1 MVLLL
6 HDAKIPVR
14 KDITINSMFLFS
26 FFPENPCS
34 VVVVGMHE
42 EEKCLGR
49 RRRRLIVAYQDGKR
63 LATMKIQY
71 PESANKMAFLEPN
84 RMTTKGAP
92 SDEIVRE
99 RYSTASEVDPRPS
112 ICVQTATAQQ
122 QKKASLL
129 SYNRKCRYTHT
140 IPNSSECNQ
149 SLSFFVFFFIFFFLI
164 MLNETCGARN

>member
-14 KDITINSMFLFS
+14 KDITINSKRKFS

-34 VVVVGMHE
+34 VVVGMQE

-49 RRRRLIVAYQDGKR
+49 KRRRLIVAYQDGKR

-122 QKKASLL
+122 QQKASLL
-129 SYNRKCRYTHT
+129 SYNRKCRLHT
-140 IPNSSECNQ
+140 QFRILPNATRVFLFLSSF
-149 SLSFFVFFFIFFFLI
+149 SSSSF
-164 MLNETCGARN
+164 

>member
-14 KDITINSMFLFS
+14 KDITINSKRKFS

-34 VVVVGMHE
+34 VVVGMQE

-49 RRRRLIVAYQDGKR
+49 KRRRLIVAYQDGKR

-112 ICVQTATAQQ
+112 MLRR
-122 QKKASLL
+122 LL
-129 SYNRKCRYTHT
+129 SRFC
-140 IPNSSECNQ
+140 IAP
-149 SLSFFVFFFIFFFLI
+149 
-164 MLNETCGARN
+164 

>member
-1 MVLLL
+1 MQ
-6 HDAKIPVR
+6 
-14 KDITINSMFLFS
+14 
-26 FFPENPCS
+26 
-34 VVVVGMHE
+34 E
-42 EEKCLGR
+42 EEKCLGRR

-63 LATMKIQY
+63 LATMKVQY

-122 QKKASLL
+122 QQKKRPS
-129 SYNRKCRYTHT
+129 
-140 IPNSSECNQ
+140 
-149 SLSFFVFFFIFFFLI
+149 
-164 MLNETCGARN
+164 

>member
-1 MVLLL
+1 
-6 HDAKIPVR
+6 VR
-14 KDITINSMFLFS
+14 KDITINSIFFFS
-26 FFPENPCS
+26 YFPENPCS
-34 VVVVGMHE
+34 VVVVGMQE

-49 RRRRLIVAYQDGKR
+49 RRSRLIVAYQDGKR

-99 RYSTASEVDPRPS
+99 RYRTASEVDPRPS

-122 QKKASLL
+122 KKKRPS
-129 SYNRKCRYTHT
+129 
-140 IPNSSECNQ
+140 
-149 SLSFFVFFFIFFFLI
+149 
-164 MLNETCGARN
+164 

>member
-14 KDITINSMFLFS
+14 KDITINSKKKNLVFFLKTLAVLF
-26 FFPENPCS
+26 
-34 VVVVGMHE
+34 VVGMQE

-92 SDEIVRE
+92 SDEIVKE

-112 ICVQTATAQQ
+112 ICVQRATAQQ
-122 QKKASLL
+122 QQKSVPPEL
-129 SYNRKCRYTHT
+129 
-140 IPNSSECNQ
+140 Q
-149 SLSFFVFFFIFFFLI
+149 
-164 MLNETCGARN
+164 

>member
-14 KDITINSMFLFS
+14 KDITINSMFLFF

-49 RRRRLIVAYQDGKR
+49 RRLIVAHQDGKR

-92 SDEIVRE
+92 RDEIVRE

-112 ICVQTATAQQ
+112 ILRR
-122 QKKASLL
+122 LL
-129 SYNRKCRYTHT
+129 SRFC
-140 IPNSSECNQ
+140 IAP
-149 SLSFFVFFFIFFFLI
+149 
-164 MLNETCGARN
+164 